1 MYNLFGTVIDKQG
14 YKVEFVVLNE
24 DKSPQLYE
32 LKDGETIIEDG
43 WQIANSMN
51 KPQWGGSEWIDTEP
65 LPPIVTE
72 PVEPNEMEVLEK
84 KVAELEEE
92 KELLNKENKLLHAQV
107 EVLSNTTDFH
117 EELITEMAMKV
128 YA

>member
-1 MYNLFGTVIDKQG
+1 MTV
-14 YKVEFVVLNE
+14 
-24 DKSPQLYE
+24 YE
-32 LKDGETIIEDG
+32 LDANNFYIGFSELTEENKDILIYTTKPMIVGYYKPRFNHSIQNWEEGAITEEIEEIKR
-43 WQIANSMN
+43 QEEANR
-51 KPQWGGSEWIDTEP
+51 P
-65 LPPIVTE
+65 

>member
-1 MYNLFGTVIDKQG
+1 MIQVWVYDKDKVFVESKLVEEVGQNMTTVPLLVG
-14 YKVEFVVLNE
+14 YVKPTFTGREWIE
-24 DKSPQLYE
+24 GATDEEIKEWQ
-32 LKDGETIIEDG
+32 ET
-43 WQIANSMN
+43 N
-51 KPQWGGSEWIDTEP
+51 KPKPQ
-65 LPPIVTE
+65 
-72 PVEPNEMEVLEK
+72 EPNKMEVLEK

>member
-1 MYNLFGTVIDKQG
+1 MTTKQRNEILENACPQEWWESCYIAEDNMIFTPRFDEEGNELANGEQVYN
-14 YKVEFVVLNE
+14 
-24 DKSPQLYE
+24 
-32 LKDGETIIEDG
+32 
-43 WQIANSMN
+43 
-51 KPQWGGSEWIDTEP
+51 EWIDQNNKSPEP
-65 LPPIVTE
+65 SK
-72 PVEPNEMEVLEK
+72 MEVLEK